1 MSNTFCIFAPK
12 EYKSLWDLSLTR
24 IMRSAYAR
32 IETNICF
39 YSCTRKVE
47 LKVSGTM
54 AGHRKNKEKNGTN
67 TTTGVAAKGAYTVKT
82 TPDISA
88 TPLAMCSYELAKRA
102 VERSDMKC
110 EYGVEQ
116 IRKEFLDYVQYFNS
130 HSVTYQR
137 KRKSV
142 EYTGASSGTSE
153 HIEQTERV
161 VPMTEV
167 SFSAWLGKPKWWLT
181 DTISR
186 IKGRDCRL
194 DGDIEMLHLLQAI
207 QSFLSSQLLEGAL
220 AGEFPANIVSTML
233 GLRTAIDV
241 TSEDKAIQV
250 PIINIVPDDTKRKGG
265 SQEALD
271 QIKAG

>member
-1 MSNTFCIFAPK
+1 
-12 EYKSLWDLSLTR
+12 
-24 IMRSAYAR
+24 MRSAYTH
-32 IETNICF
+32 IETNVCF
-39 YSCTRKVE
+39 YSRTRKV
-47 LKVSGTM
+47 KSKTSNVM
-54 AGHRKNKEKNGTN
+54 AGRKKSKEKNGVSTTN
-67 TTTGVAAKGAYTVKT
+67 GVAAKGEYTVRT
-82 TPDISA
+82 APEISA

-102 VERSDMKC
+102 VERSGMKC
-110 EYGVEQ
+110 EYGAEQ

-130 HSVTYQR
+130 HSVIYQR

-153 HIEQTERV
+153 HLEQTERV

-194 DGDIEMLHLLQAI
+194 DGDIELLSLLQSI

-220 AGEFPANIVSTML
+220 SGEFPANIVSTML

-250 PIINIVPDDTKRKGG
+250 PIINIVPDDTKRGDG
-265 SQEALD
+265 SQEKLE